1 MAATG
6 AGGRQAVE
14 DGVSEIAVVVVSW
27 RDAGD
32 VTELV
37 ASLAAARRAV
47 PPDGPRVSLTIVV
60 NDADGPGAVAEERL
74 ESEWPDA
81 AVVRNATNRG
91 FGPAANQG
99 AARASADAF
108 LFLNPDTRAVGDPF
122 TAIAQGFSAHP
133 AAVALAPRLLPP
145 EGEGPTDAARLAPPG
160 REDQFTFQL
169 RELPR
174 LSSDARELLLLD
186 HLFPNN
192 AGRRRSRYA
201 DRDREAP
208 FAVEQ
213 AAAAALAVRADA
225 FRRVGGFDERFFPA
239 WFEDVDLCAR
249 LGAAGEILYWP
260 AARFRHRGGA
270 SANRLGYPRFLP
282 IYYTN
287 ALRYRRGRYGLAAR
301 AVYRALLAAGM
312 LLRILA
318 LPFRTSDP
326 RPKRESL
333 RAYINVLRLVL
344 GFRAVSRELS
354 AVGSK

>member
-1 MAATG
+1 MAAAG

-14 DGVSEIAVVVVSW
+14 ERVSEIAVVVVSW
-27 RDAGD
+27 RDAED

-37 ASLAAARRAV
+37 ASLAAARRAL
-47 PPDGPRVSLTIVV
+47 PPDGPQVSLTIVV
-60 NDADGPGAVAEERL
+60 NDADRPDAVPDERL
-74 ESEWPDA
+74 RSEWPDA

-99 AARASADAF
+99 AARTGGGAI
-108 LFLNPDTRAVGDPF
+108 LFLNPDARAVGDPF
-122 TAIAQGFSAHP
+122 TAIARGFAAHP
-133 AAVALAPRLLPP
+133 AAAALAPRLLPP

-186 HLFPNN
+186 HVFPNN

-201 DRDREAP
+201 DRDRAAP

-225 FRRVGGFDERFFPA
+225 FRRVGGFDERFVPA

-249 LGAAGEILYWP
+249 LGAVGEILYWP

-270 SANRLGYPRFLP
+270 SADRLGYPRFLP
-282 IYYTN
+282 IYYAN
-287 ALRYRRGRYGLAAR
+287 ALRYRRGRYGLTAR
-301 AVYRALLAAGM
+301 AVYRTLLVAGM
-312 LLRILA
+312 LLRIAA
-318 LPFRTSDP
+318 LPFRRHDP

-333 RAYINVLRLVL
+333 RAYINVLRLVF
-344 GFRAVSRELS
+344 GSPAVSVEPS
-354 AVGSK
+354 AVGST